1 MKQLRTYILITGR
14 DDENRPVRR
23 LVPYNVP
30 LPGMTD
36 NLEALSNTRLRSLE
50 AALTGEAERIRLS
63 LADIH
68 VEKMRRLEAI
78 T

>member
-14 DDENRPVRR
+14 DDAGHPVRR
-23 LVPYNVP
+23 LAPYNVP

-50 AALTGEAERIRLS
+50 SALTGEAERIRLS
-63 LADIH
+63 LADIN